1 MAITGRIKIIGHL
14 GYPNESFKAPVIHN
28 PYFERH
34 NIDAVIVP
42 MGCTAEDYAAF
53 LKLVF
58 KLSNIRGLG
67 QRPLTARR
75 ASQRLRSVKH
85 MPMARQNR
93 PVRSR
98 RTWRRLPRRD
108 RT

>member
-1 MAITGRIKIIGHL
+1 MAITGRIKIVGHL
-14 GYPNESFKAPVIHN
+14 GYPTESFKAPVIHT

-42 MGCTAEDYAAF
+42 MGCTAEDYATF
-53 LKLVF
+53 LKLMF
-58 KLSNIRGLG
+58 KLSNIRSLG
-67 QRPLTARR
+67 QRPLTAPRVC
-75 ASQRLRSVKH
+75 QRLRSVRH
-85 MPMARQNR
+85 RPMARQSR

-98 RTWRRLPRRD
+98 RTWRRRPRRD